1 MVVNL
6 KVPSIPDGL
15 PSISEF
21 NLDLKKLIQDSETKK
36 VILDFEGVPVI
47 SSMTMGTIILALK
60 ECPLEF
66 EFINLCDIL
75 FEELQSILGDDLKK
89 YFRGD
94 KGVDS
99 GIDIKK

>member
-1 MVVNL
+1 MEVKL

-15 PSISEF
+15 PANTEF
-21 NLDLKKLIQDSETKK
+21 NFDLKKMVQEPDAKK
-36 VILDFEGVPVI
+36 IVLDFEGVPVI

-66 EFINLCDIL
+66 EFINLCDML
-75 FEELQSILGDDLKK
+75 FEELKSILGDDLKK

-99 GIDIKK
+99 GIEVKK